1 METIHTQGE
10 NRFPFFKTVR
20 DIPLGWFKTFVLNL
34 KFVRE
39 ALREAEI
46 KAFPKAHKD
55 VLDTMQDDLNV
66 QADELAKK
74 KLNDLLSPVD
84 LRMIVTMDKN
94 KGIIF
99 IGGEQVDDGRLS
111 NLKSEAE
118 MLLQTDLWKLLYET
132 PKELASRAMFVSGE
146 TLADMQK
153 GKSILYTLST
163 QNNIVQTFKN
173 AVGKPQSGTLKS
185 KP

>member
-20 DIPLGWFKTFVLNL
+20 DVPLGWFKTFVLNL

-39 ALREAEI
+39 AMREAEI

-55 VLDTMQDDLNV
+55 ILDTMQDDLDK
-66 QADELAKK
+66 QAEELSKK

-84 LRMIVTMDKN
+84 LRMIVTMDKQR
-94 KGIIF
+94 GIIF
-99 IGGEQVDDGRLS
+99 IGGEKVEDGRLA

-118 MLLQTDLWKLLYET
+118 FLIKTDLWQLLYET
-132 PKELASRAMFVSGE
+132 PKELASRAMFVTGE
-146 TLADMQK
+146 TIADMQK

-163 QNNIVQTFKN
+163 QNNIVQTFKGYI
-173 AVGKPQSGTLKS
+173 GKAESITNKS
-185 KP
+185 KL